1 LLSTFP
7 PTQCGLATFTAA
19 LLEYL
24 PAPGDRVGVVRVLD
38 EPAGVRPTSV
48 VCDLVNG
55 SAASASAAVD
65 ALDDFD
71 VVLVQHEYGIYGG
84 ADGQDVVPL
93 LDAVSAPIVAVL
105 HTVLAH
111 PTDRQRS
118 ILDDVVRAATAVV
131 TMTETAR
138 RRLVEIYGVDVAKV
152 SVIPHGAVDNRV
164 HDLRI
169 AEPLREATPAPR
181 RSMMLTWG
189 LLGPGKGIEH
199 AIDAV
204 ALLRDRDSDRA
215 PIYVI
220 AGETHPKVLARDGQA
235 YRESLQARALA
246 LGVQELVRFD
256 PRYLDAESLNRLIAS
271 ADVVV
276 LPYDSAEQVTSGV
289 LIEAVTAGKPVVS
302 TNFPHAVE
310 LLSSG
315 AGILTPRHDPGAIA
329 DAVQRMLREP
339 GTAEAA
345 GRESARLAPGL
356 LWSAVASSYRALAAG
371 LVPASADATAGAAA

>member
-1 LLSTFP
+1 MGTNYGLLSTYP

-19 LLEYL
+19 LVRHL
-24 PAPGDRVGVVRVLD
+24 PNPGDTVGVVRVLD
-38 EPAGVRPTSV
+38 ESDGVRPRDV
-48 VCDLVNG
+48 AADLING
-55 SAASASAAVD
+55 SSSSAAAAVEAMD
-65 ALDDFD
+65 TFD

-93 LDAVSAPIVAVL
+93 LDAVSAPIIAVL

-111 PTDRQRS
+111 PTSRQRG
-118 ILDDVVRAATAVV
+118 ILDRVVRAATAVV

-138 RRLVEIYGVDVAKV
+138 RRLVEIYGVDAAKV

-169 AEPLREATPAPR
+169 AAGDPTSKRPV
-181 RSMMLTWG
+181 MLTWG

-204 ALLRDRDSDRA
+204 AMLRDQGHA
-215 PIYVI
+215 LTYVI
-220 AGETHPKVLARDGQA
+220 AGETHPKVIARDGEA
-235 YRESLQARALA
+235 YRDSLVARARAL
-246 LGVQELVRFD
+246 GVLDLIRFD
-256 PRYLDAESLNRLIAS
+256 PRYLDADSLNRLIAS

-302 TNFPHAVE
+302 TSFPHAVE

-315 AGILTPRHDPGAIA
+315 AGILTPRHDPQAIA
-329 DAVQRMLREP
+329 DALRRMVTEP
-339 GTAEAA
+339 GAAAAA

-356 LWSAVASSYRALAAG
+356 LWSAVAATYRDLGARLISDFDK
-371 LVPASADATAGAAA
+371 ASAGAAA